1 MNILNDCPLSVM
13 KNFLNMAAFKID
25 ENLFEKWI
33 YYKLA
38 CKKLVKMLCN
48 SSNNTPDILKLAEV
62 KKPKMR

>member
-48 SSNNTPDILKLAEV
+48 SSNNIPDILKLAEV